1 MKVDGAADP
10 PIEIAWFCVLWLAG
24 MIAGGLY
31 DCLVAV
37 PDDFGEAAVDVLAF
51 AAAAAL
57 LFCASRLRS
66 NTARLLSLPFLIVTV
81 AELFSH
87 ERTMAAGELASVLM
101 IVQLL
106 AMTVAIAFLFTR
118 AAQAWFRACSSDSPG
133 SRSTRANP

>member
-1 MKVDGAADP
+1 MNADGAADP
-10 PIEIAWFCVLWLAG
+10 PVEIAWFCVLWLAG

-37 PDDFGEAAVDVLAF
+37 PGDFREAAVDVLAF
-51 AAAAAL
+51 ATAAAL

-66 NTARLLSLPFLIVTV
+66 NMARILSLPFLIVTI

-87 ERTMAAGELASVLM
+87 EKTMAAGELASVLM
-101 IVQLL
+101 VVQLL

-118 AAQAWFRACSSDSPG
+118 GARAWFHACSDESQG
-133 SRSTRANP
+133 STRQSS